1 MTRAARGRRSSMEGT
16 VVWRR
21 VTGAALA
28 AALLG
33 GVSACGSTEQFDT
46 QPQTSA
52 STATT
57 SASTI
62 AAEKNAVAQLQAWL
76 ADPVAGTLTYNAVE
90 VTSGGAINVMTIL
103 SGGFDPGSG
112 QSTLAGSIE
121 TLGSGSTT
129 QGQSSAVEFGGKVY
143 TSIPTALQT
152 GERAGKLWE
161 ASPVHTIWGTAATHS
176 GWWTALDSVKAVDTD
191 GVVSLA
197 GTTVDMFSV
206 IVDLSTVKGVP
217 KALLGSDPIKKA
229 GTTKVEV
236 DLYTTLGSGSLVRVT
251 YKFGLP
257 VEIDAAATSK
267 STAGYQVD
275 MSGFD
280 NSTASA
286 SPSPSPTG
294 SATAQPDSASTA
306 EGSGNADLAALLPF

>member
-1 MTRAARGRRSSMEGT
+1 M
-16 VVWRR
+16 VWRR

-33 GVSACGSTEQFDT
+33 GVSACGSTEQIDT
-46 QPQTSA
+46 QPSTSA
-52 STATT
+52 STATIP
-57 SASTI
+57 ASTV
-62 AAEKNAVAQLQAWL
+62 AAEKNAVLQLQEWL
-76 ADPVAGTLTYNAVE
+76 AEPVAGTLTYNAVE

-103 SGGFDPGSG
+103 SGGFEPSSG
-112 QSTLAGSIE
+112 QATLSGSVE

-129 QGQSSAVEFGGKVY
+129 QGQSSALEYGGKVY
-143 TSIPTALQT
+143 TSIPASLQT
-152 GERAGKLWE
+152 GTRAGKLWE
-161 ASPVHTIWGTAATHS
+161 AAPVHSIWGTGAEQS
-176 GWWTALDSVKAVDTD
+176 GWRTALDSVKQVDTD

-197 GTTVDMFSV
+197 GTTVDMFSA
-206 IVDLSTVKGVP
+206 IVDLSTAKGVP
-217 KALLGSDPIKKA
+217 KALLASDPIKKS

-236 DLYTTLGSGSLVRVT
+236 DLYLTPGSGELIRVT

-257 VEIDAAATSK
+257 VEIDATATSK

-286 SPSPSPTG
+286 SASPSPTG
-294 SATAQPDSASTA
+294 TATTQPDSATVA
-306 EGSGNADLAALLPF
+306 KDTGDTDLAALLPF

>member
-1 MTRAARGRRSSMEGT
+1 M
-16 VVWRR
+16 VWRR

-28 AALLG
+28 AAILG
-33 GVSACGSTEQFDT
+33 GVSACGSTEQIDT

-57 SASTI
+57 PAATI
-62 AAEKNAVAQLQAWL
+62 AAEKNAVFQLQEWL
-76 ADPVAGTLTYNAVE
+76 AEPVAGTLTYNAVK
-90 VTSGGAINVMTIL
+90 VTSGGAINVMPIL
-103 SGGFDPGSG
+103 AGGFEPSSG
-112 QSTLAGSIE
+112 QATLAGSVE

-129 QGQSSAVEFGGKVY
+129 QGQSSALEYGGEVY
-143 TSIPTALQT
+143 TSIPATLQT
-152 GERAGKLWE
+152 GDRVGKLWE
-161 ASPVHTIWGTAATHS
+161 AAPVHSIWGTDAEHS
-176 GWWTALDSVKAVDTD
+176 GWWTALDSVKQVDTD
-191 GVVSLA
+191 GVVSL
-197 GTTVDMFSV
+197 GGVTVDMFSAT
-206 IVDLSTVKGVP
+206 VDLSTVKGVP

-236 DLYTTLGSGSLVRVT
+236 DVYTTLGSGDLVRVT

-257 VEIDAAATSK
+257 VEIDATATSK

-280 NSTASA
+280 DSTASA

-294 SATAQPDSASTA
+294 TAAIAQPDAATVA
-306 EGSGNADLAALLPF
+306 KDTGDVDLAALLPF

>member
-1 MTRAARGRRSSMEGT
+1 MEGT

-21 VTGAALA
+21 ATGAALA
-28 AALLG
+28 ALLLG
-33 GVSACGSTEQFDT
+33 GVSACGSTEQIDT

-57 SASTI
+57 PAATI
-62 AAEKNAVAQLQAWL
+62 AAEKNAVVQLQAYL

-90 VTSGGAINVMTIL
+90 VTSSGAINVMTIL
-103 SGGFDPGSG
+103 SGGFDPVSG

-129 QGQSSAVEFGGKVY
+129 QGQSSALEYGGKVY
-143 TSIPTALQT
+143 TSIPPSLQT
-152 GERAGKLWE
+152 GEHVGKLWE
-161 ASPVHTIWGTAATHS
+161 ASSVQSIWGTAATHS
-176 GWWTALDSVKAVDTD
+176 GWWTALDSIKAVDTD

-217 KALLGSDPIKKA
+217 TALLDSDPIKKA

-236 DLYTTLGSGSLVRVT
+236 DVYTTLGSGSLVRVT

-280 NSTASA
+280 NPTASA

-294 SATAQPDSASTA
+294 SATAQPDSATTA
-306 EGSGNADLAALLPF
+306 KGSGDADLAALLPF

>member
-1 MTRAARGRRSSMEGT
+1 M
-16 VVWRR
+16 VWRR
-21 VTGAALA
+21 ATGAALA
-28 AALLG
+28 ALLVG
-33 GVSACGSTEQFDT
+33 GISACGSTEQIDT

-57 SASTI
+57 PAATV
-62 AAEKNAVAQLQAWL
+62 AAEKNAVVQLQDWL
-76 ADPVAGTLTYNAVE
+76 AEPVAGTLTYNDIE

-103 SGGFDPGSG
+103 SGGFQPSDGQATLSGSV
-112 QSTLAGSIE
+112 E

-129 QGQSSAVEFGGKVY
+129 QGQSSALEYGGKVY
-143 TSIPTALQT
+143 TSIPTSLQT
-152 GERAGKLWE
+152 GERVGKLWE
-161 ASPVHTIWGTAATHS
+161 AAPVHSIWGTGAEHS
-176 GWWTALDSVKAVDTD
+176 GWWTALDSVKHVDTD

-197 GTTVDMFSV
+197 GTTVDMFTA
-206 IVDLSTVKGVP
+206 IVDLSTVKGIP
-217 KALLGSDPIKKA
+217 KALLDSDPIKKS
-229 GTTKVEV
+229 GTGKVEV
-236 DLYTTLGSGSLVRVT
+236 DLYLTPGSGELIRVT

-294 SATAQPDSASTA
+294 TATAQPDAATVA
-306 EGSGNADLAALLPF
+306 KDTGNVDLAALLPF